1 MGTEW
6 GGEKKGGR
14 HYENIMSRRKRK
26 RREGEIERYT
36 DKGRVEESPEREGE
50 EGEMNMEERKS
61 SKGGLNEGVI
71 MLLLEW

>member
-1 MGTEW
+1 MKILW
-6 GGEKKGGR
+6 AGGKGRGER
-14 HYENIMSRRKRK
+14 
-26 RREGEIERYT
+26 EIERYT